1 MKLSEQNT
9 PILRYLN
16 WHAPLMQHPDNQS
29 QDKLSMLTLR
39 EEDVKNEEDKQKIEY
54 IFSEFGKNW
63 EGYRELFTKRIDC
76 VSMPFYEMM
85 HTSTERFDGS
95 QIAKELTGNEYSGT
109 LFLYNG
115 RIAICYRIKVID
127 SENINFIL
135 LVHNKNGICNI
146 AVTDKEYFI
155 SNKFREVGE
164 KDQKDDDDIL
174 RDFWG
179 EILTFYFYLKYAKVE
194 VYESIQKKPI
204 KISKHEKFLVDS
216 PLKINWVDS
225 SWFRTII
232 RKEEFG
238 VRGHF
243 RLQNYKEEGQWVKR
257 LIYIEPY
264 IKHGFVRHAKIEKNR

>member
-1 MKLSEQNT
+1 
-9 PILRYLN
+9 
-16 WHAPLMQHPDNQS
+16 
-29 QDKLSMLTLR
+29 MLTLR
-39 EEDVKNEEDKQKIEY
+39 EEDIKNEEDKQKIEY
-54 IFSEFGKNW
+54 IFSEFSKNW
-63 EGYRELFTKRIDC
+63 EGYRELFTQRIDY

-85 HTSTERFDGS
+85 HTTTERFNCS

-109 LFLYNG
+109 LLLHNG
-115 RIAICYRIKVID
+115 RIVICYRIKVIN
-127 SENINFIL
+127 SENVNFIL

-243 RLQNYKEEGQWVKR
+243 RLQNYKEKGQWVKK

-264 IKHGFVRHAKIEKNR
+264 IKHGFVRHAKIERNR